1 MSLDH
6 ILLGMLRQPST
17 GYELGRQFSERA
29 QHFWFAER
37 SQIYPALKRM
47 RDRGWLEGWEE
58 PSERG
63 PTRKVYETTAE
74 GREHLV
80 EWLRDGPHIGN
91 VRLGFVAQ
99 TFFLGELDD
108 YPESLSQVRKMRA
121 TWESKLAPLE
131 FTQRM
136 MREEHGE
143 DSELDRELFH
153 AHAALRMGLHSL
165 RARIAWCDE
174 TIERMEKR
182 IRAAELEPVGTEG

>member
-17 GYELGRQFSERA
+17 GYELGRQFSEGA

-47 RDRGWLEGWEE
+47 RDRGWLDTWEE
-58 PSERG
+58 SSERG
-63 PTRKVYETTAE
+63 PRRKVYQTTTE
-74 GREHLV
+74 GREQLA
-80 EWLRDGPHIGN
+80 EWLRGGPHIGH

-99 TFFLGELDD
+99 TFFLGELGD
-108 YPESLSQVRKMRA
+108 YAESLSLVRKMRA
-121 TWESKLAPLE
+121 TWESRLAPLE

-136 MREEHGE
+136 IQEEHGE
-143 DSELDRELFH
+143 ESELGMEIFH
-153 AHAALRMGLHSL
+153 SHAALRMGLYTL

-174 TIERMEKR
+174 TIERLEAR
-182 IRAAELEPVGTEG
+182 IAAAEPQLVGKGG